1 MITKENFKQLLHY
14 LDFTSKNDI
23 FTKYFT
29 EFDCKL
35 KADLK
40 NKKLIYPKEI
50 KVNDQTTSNF
60 SSPENFVVFEC
71 VNRLLMQGYNPKHIE
86 LEPRW
91 QVGHGASG
99 GKADILIKDNND
111 KSLLIIECKTAGS
124 EFKKA
129 WETTQTKPTQLF
141 SYAQQDR
148 DTKFIALYTSDYID
162 KKVKSEYYLISLSDD
177 EKMLFEKTLFE
188 KKSLKSYS
196 QANKVEDI
204 YRVWSET
211 YNKEFRTNG
220 IFENNKAYFIGIEK
234 TNINDLKI
242 VSSNDIK
249 GKYNEFATIM
259 RQHNIG
265 GAERAFN
272 VLVNLFLCKIID
284 ENENAKNIE
293 DELKFYWKGV
303 AYDDAFSLQDR
314 LQELYKIGMYEF
326 LNEKI
331 TYISDEAIEKMF
343 KEIDLDTL
351 KRDVKQRFREQ
362 KFFTN
367 NDFTFLDVHRE
378 ELFYKNFEV
387 LLKVVK
393 MFQDIRL
400 TGVEDNQFLGDMFEG
415 FLDQGVKQ
423 SEGQF
428 FTPMPIV
435 KFIINSLP
443 LDKIKEKHNNP
454 KAIDF
459 ACGAGHFLNEIAK
472 TFKTDK
478 VIGIEKEYRL
488 SKIAKVSALMYGQE
502 NINIVYNDALSK
514 NEKIQNGSF
523 SVLVANP
530 PYSVKGF
537 LETLNRDDIEDYEL
551 TKTVDEKS
559 YSANNAIECFFIER
573 AKQILS
579 AGGVTGII
587 LPSSILNK
595 GDGKNIYVATREI
608 LIKYFEIVA
617 IVEFSSGTFGKTGTN
632 TVTLFLKRRD
642 DTENIVG
649 KYQDFVDNLY
659 LKNKDIKGVFKN
671 KNLLESYCNHI
682 DIDFKVYCT
691 LFKDR
696 LNDNIFK
703 HETFA
708 EYKAEFEKLTETKN
722 RKKRKSYKELSEEE
736 REALENKELVK
747 YIKLKEK
754 DKLYYYCL
762 AYSNGSDVVI
772 VKSPSKNSEN
782 KKFLGYEWS
791 GRKGNEGIQYIG
803 GTLNSISTPLYNP
816 KNRDDNTKINKII
829 NDNFE
834 GIKSDIPEELTQF
847 VSRARLVDMLD
858 FSRVEFNKA
867 LSLSPSRK
875 VEIESKY
882 PLIKIEN
889 ILEKIKGNTTKISKE
904 EILNNGKYP
913 VITQEV
919 ENFISGYTNN
929 SKIITDLP
937 LIVFGDHS
945 CTFKYIDFE
954 FIRGADGTQLLK
966 PNNKFN
972 IKYFYYILQIVD
984 ITNKHKYERHMKYL
998 YPIKIP
1004 LPPLN
1009 IQEKIVQECQKV
1021 DDEVSKAV
1029 ETVKKT
1035 KELIE
1040 KEINSVKG
1048 KMVKLETITS
1058 KIGSG
1063 ATPKGGESSYKE
1075 SGITLIRSQNIY
1087 DDGFHQKGL
1096 AFIDEEQAKKLD
1108 NVTVKENDILF
1119 NITGASVAR
1128 SCIIESKYLP
1138 ARVNQHV
1145 SIIRPTEKIL
1155 PQYLQKII
1163 TSKNVKKELITMAKS
1178 SSTRE
1183 AITKIQLENFKI
1195 PLPPLQTQ
1203 KEIITIIESYELKIK
1218 EAKKVIDSAKESKE
1232 EILKKWL

>member
-1 MITKENFKQLLHY
+1 MIRKENFKEV
-14 LDFTSKNDI
+14 LDCLGFTKENDI
-23 FTKYFT
+23 WTKNFK

-35 KADLK
+35 KADFK
-40 NKKLIYPKEI
+40 NEKLIYPKEI

-71 VNRLLMQGYNPKHIE
+71 INRLLTQGYNPKHIE

-99 GKADILIKDNND
+99 GKADILIKDNNN

-129 WETTQTKPTQLF
+129 WDITQIKPTQLF

-177 EKMLFEKTLFE
+177 EKMLFEK
-188 KKSLKSYS
+188 KSLKSYS

-220 IFENNKAYFIGIEK
+220 IFENNKAYFIGVEK
-234 TNINDLKI
+234 TNIDDLKI

-284 ENENAKNIE
+284 ENENKS
-293 DELKFYWKGV
+293 ELKFYWRGV

-314 LQELYKIGMYEF
+314 LQELYKTGMDEF
-326 LNEKI
+326 LDEKI
-331 TYISDEAIEKMF
+331 TYISDKTIEDMF
-343 KEIDLDTL
+343 KIVDLDSL
-351 KRDVKQRFREQ
+351 KRDVKQKFREQ

-367 NDFTFLDVHRE
+367 NDFTFLDVHSE

-400 TGVEDNQFLGDMFEG
+400 SGVEDNQFLGDMFEG

-443 LDKIKEKHNNP
+443 LNKIKDKHNNP

-472 TFKTDK
+472 TFKTNE
-478 VIGIEKEYRL
+478 VIGVEKEYRL

-502 NINIVYNDALSK
+502 NINIVYNDALAK
-514 NEKIQNGSF
+514 NKKIKNSSF

-579 AGGVTGII
+579 DGGVTGII

-632 TVTLFLKRRD
+632 TVTLFLKRRN

-659 LKNKDIKGVFKN
+659 LKNRDIKESFKN
-671 KNLLESYCNHI
+671 KHLLESYCNHI
-682 DIDFKVYCT
+682 DIDFKVYYT
-691 LFKDR
+691 LFKDK

-703 HETFA
+703 HETFV
-708 EYKAEFEKLTETKN
+708 EYKAEFEKLAETKN
-722 RKKRKSYKELSEEE
+722 RKKRKSYIKELSEEE
-736 REALENKELVK
+736 KEALERKELIK

-762 AYSNGSDVVI
+762 AYSNSSDVVI

-803 GTLNSISTPLYNP
+803 GILNSISTPLYNP
-816 KNRDDNTKINKII
+816 KDIDDNSKINKII
-829 NDNFE
+829 KDNFN
-834 GIKSDIPEELTQF
+834 GIKRKIPEHLKEF
-847 VSRARLVDMLD
+847 VSRARLLDMLD

-867 LSLSPSRK
+867 LSLSLNK
-875 VEIESKY
+875 
-882 PLIKIEN
+882 KIE
-889 ILEKIKGNTTKISKE
+889 IKSKWKLVKIGEIAEVKKG
-904 EILNNGKYP
+904 
-913 VITQEV
+913 
-919 ENFISGYTNN
+919 
-929 SKIITDLP
+929 KIITEKESKQGN
-937 LIVFGDHS
+937 IKVVSGG
-945 CTFKYIDFE
+945 IDFAYYHNIPNRPKNIISISASGANSGYINFWREEIFASDCTTIFTNE
-954 FIRGADGTQLLK
+954 FIINLYIYYLLK
-966 PNNKFN
+966 SNQDKIYDLARGTAQPHVYPK
-972 IKYFYYILQIVD
+972 D
-984 ITNKHKYERHMKYL
+984 IENF
-998 YPIKIP
+998 KIP
-1004 LPPLN
+1004 FPPLN

-1021 DDEVSKAV
+1021 DNEVLKA
-1029 ETVKKT
+1029 EKSIKKT
-1035 KELIE
+1035 KKLIE
-1040 KEINSVKG
+1040 KEINSING
-1048 KMVKLETITS
+1048 GEMVKLEKLMKITRGAS
-1058 KIGSG
+1058 PRPIKRFLTEDENGVNWIKIGDV
-1063 ATPKGGESSYKE
+1063 SS
-1075 SGITLIRSQNIY
+1075 
-1087 DDGFHQKGL
+1087 
-1096 AFIDEEQAKKLD
+1096 
-1108 NVTVKENDILF
+1108 
-1119 NITGASVAR
+1119 
-1128 SCIIESKYLP
+1128 ESKY
-1138 ARVNQHV
+1138 
-1145 SIIRPTEKIL
+1145 ITKTKEKITS
-1155 PQYLQKII
+1155 QGSFKSKI
-1163 TSKNVKKELITMAKS
+1163 VKKGDFILSNSMSYGRPYILNIDGCVHDGWLILSDINTKLNKDYLYNILISKFVQSQFSKLATGTTVDNLNIPRVKS
-1178 SSTRE
+1178 
-1183 AITKIQLENFKI
+1183 ITI

-1203 KEIITIIESYELKIK
+1203 KEITTKIEKYELKIE
-1218 EAKKVIDSAKESKE
+1218 EAKKVIDGAKELKE
-1232 EILKKWL
+1232 KILKGYLE